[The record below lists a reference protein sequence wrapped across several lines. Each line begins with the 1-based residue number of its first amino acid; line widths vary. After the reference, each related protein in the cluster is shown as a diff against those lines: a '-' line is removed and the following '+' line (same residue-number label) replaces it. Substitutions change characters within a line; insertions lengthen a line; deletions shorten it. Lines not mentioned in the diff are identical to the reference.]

1 MWKVHMIVIEE
12 RVLHNGLG
20 RVDDYFRV
28 ELFILMSRDF
38 LVKNFLDLITFG
50 CQRGRFSDHQLESCM
65 EIHKLK
71 V

>member
-1 MWKVHMIVIEE
+1 MWKVHMRVIEE

-20 RVDDYFRV
+20 RVDDFFRV
-28 ELFILMSRDF
+28 ELFMLMSRDF
-38 LVKNFLDLITFG
+38 LVKNFLALIIFG
-50 CQRGRFSDHQLESCM
+50 CQRGLFSDHRLENCM